1 MRVLDNILDPATG
14 DEEPLVRNESG
25 YPFNPAY
32 SPNGKKIAV
41 YWNRVPRAGLWVIS
55 LVDNSETL
63 LRAGRR
69 ARPAGWS
76 PDGSSLYAYAGTD
89 MLSIPVE
96 PSGRDAPHT
105 ILTAPGDIASASVS
119 ADGKKLV
126 YSAAEKKSDVWV
138 VNKFDPA
145 NRK

>member
-1 MRVLDNILDPATG
+1 
-14 DEEPLVRNESG
+14 
-25 YPFNPAY
+25 
-32 SPNGKKIAV
+32 
-41 YWNRVPRAGLWVIS
+41 
-55 LVDNSETL
+55 
-63 LRAGRR
+63 
-69 ARPAGWS
+69 
-76 PDGSSLYAYAGTD
+76 

-138 VNKFDPA
+138 VDKFDPA
-145 NRK
+145 NRTAVTLEARGYVIPAPARVQAMDPRLRGG